1 MKHVANAQFT
11 IKSWDEK
18 PYSEGPDLPKL
29 IRADRVT
36 HSRTHPEPTTICSA
50 AASTGVQPRPL
61 RKRWSPPAACAE
73 VGVGK
78 KHLQPQLSGANER

>member
-29 IRADRVT
+29 TRADRVT
-36 HSRTHPEPTTICSA
+36 HSRTHPEPRA
-50 AASTGVQPRPL
+50 QR
-61 RKRWSPPAACAE
+61 
-73 VGVGK
+73 
-78 KHLQPQLSGANER
+78 